1 MKTSEKISLR
11 RRILNITQEDLS
23 KKIGVSSKTIGRWES
38 SERSPSGDVLIKLAS
53 ALDTTVSYLLG
64 ETDTPTESN
73 AHEITDIIWVPVVS
87 DRVKV
92 CAGNGN
98 AYPGITVRYAM
109 QLTAL
114 TFVRSAELRHVVW
127 YGLNWSF
134 ELNDQGRCRLH
145 RQGSE
150 FDTVYVHHLV
160 IQDSVDE
167 NVMESV
173 RGKGTVHNSVM
184 DALKAR
190 MKKIKGEMG

>member
-1 MKTSEKISLR
+1 M
-11 RRILNITQEDLS
+11 
-23 KKIGVSSKTIGRWES
+23 
-38 SERSPSGDVLIKLAS
+38 
-53 ALDTTVSYLLG
+53 
-64 ETDTPTESN
+64 
-73 AHEITDIIWVPVVS
+73 
-87 DRVKV
+87 
-92 CAGNGN
+92 
-98 AYPGITVRYAM
+98 
-109 QLTAL
+109 
-114 TFVRSAELRHVVW
+114 VW

>member
-1 MKTSEKISLR
+1 MRGDHDMERIIERLKKTKLRVRVYTDDREKDDW
-11 RRILNITQEDLS
+11 NAG
-23 KKIGVSSKTIGRWES
+23 KI
-38 SERSPSGDVLIKLAS
+38 DVLLAHPAS
-53 ALDTTVSYLLG
+53 
-64 ETDTPTESN
+64 
-73 AHEITDIIWVPVVS
+73 
-87 DRVKV
+87 
-92 CAGNGN
+92 CAYGLNLQAG
-98 AYPGITVRYAM
+98 G
-109 QLTAL
+109 
-114 TFVRSAELRHVVW
+114 RHVVW

-190 MKKIKGEMG
+190 MKKIKGEIELIGHA